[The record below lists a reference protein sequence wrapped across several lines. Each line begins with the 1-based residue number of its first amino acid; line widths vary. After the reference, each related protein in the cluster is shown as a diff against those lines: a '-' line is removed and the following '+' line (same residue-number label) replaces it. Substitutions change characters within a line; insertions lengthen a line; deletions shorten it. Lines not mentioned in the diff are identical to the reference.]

1 MSAETFVFTQLQSGA
16 LPTEL
21 SEAIPRTCLHYLTL
35 MKEQGGFPT
44 LRVARSPCLFIGGG
58 CSSPY
63 HVRKGKSGR
72 KIVAFA
78 GLARVAVKRGKRRLA
93 NGEVKGMGPSGTSGP
108 TMSGTSAGDSAFAD
122 MINGL
127 KEQAVNRGVTTLMD
141 EDVGTLGVP
150 DPRILIV
157 GCGGS
162 GNNTLNRI
170 THLGVE
176 GAVTVAIN
184 TDKQHLDHTRALQ
197 KLLVGRHITR
207 GLGAGGDPS
216 TGRRCAEAGREMI
229 KRIVTGA
236 DLVFIASGLGGG
248 SGTGICP
255 IVAEEAKAA
264 GALVVGIVTTPF
276 HVERRQRMS
285 RALEGLES
293 LRRCADAVL
302 VLDNN
307 RLLHFVPNL
316 PLDEAFSIMDQLVAE
331 IVKGIVETITLPS
344 LINLDF
350 ADIRTI
356 MSNGGVT
363 MMLYGESDRGPEEV
377 VHEALNHPLLDV
389 DISGATGVLIHV
401 TGGPYM
407 TLESA
412 NQVVDLLTAQVSE
425 NANVIW
431 GARQDAGFGDT
442 IKVMAIITGVGGTTL
457 NTARMKPDALGEA
470 LRLTRQQNPDRPNN
484 LDFHRYE

>member
-1 MSAETFVFTQLQSGA
+1 MDSGGARQEVGIPMSGHGEAFNELVNELRKDAE
-16 LPTEL
+16 
-21 SEAIPRTCLHYLTL
+21 
-35 MKEQGGFPT
+35 
-44 LRVARSPCLFIGGG
+44 
-58 CSSPY
+58 
-63 HVRKGKSGR
+63 
-72 KIVAFA
+72 
-78 GLARVAVKRGKRRLA
+78 
-93 NGEVKGMGPSGTSGP
+93 SGP
-108 TMSGTSAGDSAFAD
+108 GGSTSLLDGQLNSFD
-122 MINGL
+122 
-127 KEQAVNRGVTTLMD
+127 
-141 EDVGTLGVP
+141 VP

-197 KLLVGRHITR
+197 KLLVGKHITR

-216 TGRRCAEAGREMI
+216 TGRRCAEAGRDMI

-236 DLVFIASGLGGG
+236 DLVFIASGMGGG

-255 IVAEEAKAA
+255 IVAEEAKSA

-276 HVERRQRMS
+276 HVERKQRMN
-285 RALEGLES
+285 RALEGLEA
-293 LRRCADAVL
+293 LRRTADAVL

-307 RLLHFVPNL
+307 RLLHYVPNL

-350 ADIRTI
+350 ADVRTI
-356 MSNGGVT
+356 MANGGVT
-363 MMLYGESDRGPEEV
+363 MMLYGESDRGAEEV
-377 VHEALNHPLLDV
+377 VHEALNHPLLDI

-407 TLESA
+407 TLEAAS
-412 NQVVDLLTAQVSE
+412 QVVDLLTCKVSE
-425 NANVIW
+425 EAHVIW
-431 GARQDAGFGDT
+431 GARQDPGFGDT
-442 IKVMAIITGVGGTTL
+442 IKVMAIITGVGGKSL
-457 NTARMKPDALGEA
+457 RDPKLAPDALGEA
-470 LRLTRQQNPDRPNN
+470 LKLTRQKRKPAGSKHFQE
-484 LDFHRYE
+484 FE

>member
-1 MSAETFVFTQLQSGA
+1 MGPTGTPSSGA
-16 LPTEL
+16 ENRAL
-21 SEAIPRTCLHYLTL
+21 
-35 MKEQGGFPT
+35 
-44 LRVARSPCLFIGGG
+44 
-58 CSSPY
+58 
-63 HVRKGKSGR
+63 
-72 KIVAFA
+72 
-78 GLARVAVKRGKRRLA
+78 
-93 NGEVKGMGPSGTSGP
+93 
-108 TMSGTSAGDSAFAD
+108 AD
-122 MINGL
+122 MVSQMA
-127 KEQAVNRGVTTLMD
+127 KESVHRGATALLDD
-141 EDVGTLGVP
+141 EVETLGVP
-150 DPRILIV
+150 NPRILIV

-229 KRIVTGA
+229 RRIVTGA

-293 LRRCADAVL
+293 LRRTADAVL

-307 RLLHFVPNL
+307 RLLHYVPHL

-350 ADIRTI
+350 ADVRAI
-356 MSNGGVT
+356 MANGGVT

-401 TGGPYM
+401 TGGRYM
-407 TLESA
+407 TLDTAS
-412 NQVVDLLTAQVSE
+412 QVVDLLTSKVSE
-425 NANVIW
+425 DANVIW
-431 GARQDAGFGDT
+431 GARQDVGFGDT
-442 IKVMAIITGVGGTTL
+442 IKVMAIITGVGGTDLRSPQMT
-457 NTARMKPDALGEA
+457 PDVLGDA
-470 LRLTRQQNPDRPNN
+470 LRLTQNQNQANGPLGFQRFD
-484 LDFHRYE
+484 

>member
-1 MSAETFVFTQLQSGA
+1 MVASLKAEAVGKGA
-16 LPTEL
+16 TALLDDEL
-21 SEAIPRTCLHYLTL
+21 GS
-35 MKEQGGFPT
+35 F
-44 LRVARSPCLFIGGG
+44 
-58 CSSPY
+58 
-63 HVRKGKSGR
+63 
-72 KIVAFA
+72 
-78 GLARVAVKRGKRRLA
+78 
-93 NGEVKGMGPSGTSGP
+93 
-108 TMSGTSAGDSAFAD
+108 
-122 MINGL
+122 
-127 KEQAVNRGVTTLMD
+127 
-141 EDVGTLGVP
+141 GVP
-150 DPRILIV
+150 NPRILIV

-184 TDKQHLDHTRALQ
+184 TDKQHLDHTRSLQ

-229 KRIVTGA
+229 RRIVTGA

-255 IVAEEAKAA
+255 IVAEEAKAS

-276 HVERRQRMS
+276 HIERRQRMQ

-293 LRRCADAVL
+293 LRGTADAVL

-307 RLLHFVPNL
+307 RLLHYVPNL

-350 ADIRTI
+350 ADVRAI
-356 MSNGGVT
+356 MADGGVT

-389 DISGATGVLIHV
+389 DVSGATGVLIHV
-401 TGGPYM
+401 TGGQYM

-412 NQVVDLLTAQVSE
+412 SQVVDLMTEKVSE

-431 GARQDAGFGDT
+431 GARQDPGFGDT
-442 IKVMAIITGVGGTTL
+442 IKVMAIITGVGGTDLRSANLTPDKL
-457 NTARMKPDALGEA
+457 GDALK
-470 LRLTRQQNPDRPNN
+470 LTRSKANSNGPVGFTRFD
-484 LDFHRYE
+484 

>member
-1 MSAETFVFTQLQSGA
+1 MGPTGTPGSGA
-16 LPTEL
+16 ENKAL
-21 SEAIPRTCLHYLTL
+21 
-35 MKEQGGFPT
+35 
-44 LRVARSPCLFIGGG
+44 
-58 CSSPY
+58 
-63 HVRKGKSGR
+63 
-72 KIVAFA
+72 
-78 GLARVAVKRGKRRLA
+78 
-93 NGEVKGMGPSGTSGP
+93 
-108 TMSGTSAGDSAFAD
+108 AD
-122 MINGL
+122 MVSQMA
-127 KEQAVNRGVTTLMD
+127 KEAVNRGATALMD
-141 EDVGTLGVP
+141 DEVGTLGVP
-150 DPRILIV
+150 NPRILIV

-229 KRIVTGA
+229 RRIVTGA

-293 LRRCADAVL
+293 LRRTADAVL

-307 RLLHFVPNL
+307 RLLHYVPHL

-350 ADIRTI
+350 ADVRAI
-356 MSNGGVT
+356 MANGGVT
-363 MMLYGESDRGPEEV
+363 MMLYGESDRGPQEV

-401 TGGPYM
+401 TGGRYM
-407 TLESA
+407 TLETAS
-412 NQVVDLLTAQVSE
+412 QVVDLLTSKVSE
-425 NANVIW
+425 DANVIW

-442 IKVMAIITGVGGTTL
+442 IKVMAIITGVGGTDL
-457 NTARMKPDALGEA
+457 RSPQMKPDVLGDA
-470 LRLTRQQNPDRPNN
+470 LRLTQNKNN
-484 LDFHRYE
+484 NNGPLGFQRFD

>member
-1 MSAETFVFTQLQSGA
+1 MGTNA
-16 LPTEL
+16 
-21 SEAIPRTCLHYLTL
+21 
-35 MKEQGGFPT
+35 
-44 LRVARSPCLFIGGG
+44 
-58 CSSPY
+58 SS
-63 HVRKGKSGR
+63 KSGETGQD
-72 KIVAFA
+72 KA
-78 GLARVAVKRGKRRLA
+78 L
-93 NGEVKGMGPSGTSGP
+93 
-108 TMSGTSAGDSAFAD
+108 AD
-122 MINGL
+122 MIEGL
-127 KEQAVNRGVTTLMD
+127 REETITSGATAIMD
-141 EDVGTLGVP
+141 EDLGSYGVP
-150 DPRILIV
+150 NPRILIV

-207 GLGAGGDPS
+207 GLGAGGDPA

-264 GALVVGIVTTPF
+264 GALVVGLVTTPF
-276 HVERRQRMS
+276 HVERRQRMA

-293 LRRCADAVL
+293 LRRIADAVL

-307 RLLHFVPNL
+307 RLLHYVPNL

-331 IVKGIVETITLPS
+331 IVKGIVETITMPS

-350 ADIRTI
+350 ADVRAI
-356 MSNGGVT
+356 MANGGVT

-401 TGGPYM
+401 TGGQYM

-412 NQVVDLLTAQVSE
+412 SRVVDLLTAKVSE
-425 NANVIW
+425 DANVIW

-442 IKVMAIITGVGGTTL
+442 IKVMAIITGVGGTDL
-457 NTARMKPDALGEA
+457 KTARMQPDALGDA
-470 LRLTRQQNPDRPNN
+470 LRLTRNQNDANRG
-484 LDFHRYE
+484 DTGFQRFD

>member
-1 MSAETFVFTQLQSGA
+1 
-16 LPTEL
+16 
-21 SEAIPRTCLHYLTL
+21 
-35 MKEQGGFPT
+35 
-44 LRVARSPCLFIGGG
+44 
-58 CSSPY
+58 
-63 HVRKGKSGR
+63 
-72 KIVAFA
+72 
-78 GLARVAVKRGKRRLA
+78 
-93 NGEVKGMGPSGTSGP
+93 MGPDVSRKERATDKTLNDMVTSLRDEAVEKGT
-108 TMSGTSAGDSAFAD
+108 TALLD
-122 MINGL
+122 
-127 KEQAVNRGVTTLMD
+127 D
-141 EDVGTLGVP
+141 EMNSFGVP
-150 DPRILIV
+150 NPRILIV

-170 THLGVE
+170 AHLGVE
-176 GAVTVAIN
+176 GAITVAIN

-255 IVAEEAKAA
+255 IVAEEARAA

-276 HVERRQRMS
+276 HVERRQRMN

-293 LRRCADAVL
+293 LRRIADAVL

-307 RLLHFVPNL
+307 RLLHYVPNL

-350 ADIRTI
+350 ADVRSI
-356 MSNGGVT
+356 MADGGVT

-389 DISGATGVLIHV
+389 DVSGATGVLIHV
-401 TGGPYM
+401 TGGQYM

-412 NQVVDLLTAQVSE
+412 SQVVDLMTAKVSDD
-425 NANVIW
+425 ANVIW
-431 GARQDAGFGDT
+431 GARQDPGFGDT
-442 IKVMAIITGVGGTTL
+442 IKVMAIITGVGGTDL
-457 NTARMKPDALGEA
+457 RDARITPDKLGDALK
-470 LRLTRQQNPDRPNN
+470 LTRTINKGNSN
-484 LDFHRYE
+484 VDFQRFD

>member
-1 MSAETFVFTQLQSGA
+1 
-16 LPTEL
+16 
-21 SEAIPRTCLHYLTL
+21 
-35 MKEQGGFPT
+35 
-44 LRVARSPCLFIGGG
+44 
-58 CSSPY
+58 
-63 HVRKGKSGR
+63 
-72 KIVAFA
+72 
-78 GLARVAVKRGKRRLA
+78 
-93 NGEVKGMGPSGTSGP
+93 MGPNASSKASASGQDK
-108 TMSGTSAGDSAFAD
+108 ALAD
-122 MINGL
+122 MIQGL
-127 KEQAVNRGVTTLMD
+127 REETVSKGATALMD
-141 EDVGTLGVP
+141 EDLNSFGVP
-150 DPRILIV
+150 NPRIMIV

-229 KRIVTGA
+229 KKIVTGA

-276 HVERRQRMS
+276 HVERRQRMA

-293 LRRCADAVL
+293 LRRIADAVL

-307 RLLHFVPNL
+307 RLLHYVPNL

-331 IVKGIVETITLPS
+331 IVKGIVETITMPS

-350 ADIRTI
+350 ADVRAI
-356 MSNGGVT
+356 MANGGVT

-389 DISGATGVLIHV
+389 DITGATGVLIHV
-401 TGGPYM
+401 TGGQYM

-412 NQVVDLLTAQVSE
+412 SRVVDLLTAKVSE
-425 NANVIW
+425 DANVIW

-442 IKVMAIITGVGGTTL
+442 IKVMAIITGVGGTDL
-457 NTARMKPDALGEA
+457 KTARMQPDALGDA
-470 LRLTRQQNPDRPNN
+470 LRLTRNQNDANRGN
-484 LDFHRYE
+484 LGFQRFD

>member
-1 MSAETFVFTQLQSGA
+1 
-16 LPTEL
+16 
-21 SEAIPRTCLHYLTL
+21 
-35 MKEQGGFPT
+35 
-44 LRVARSPCLFIGGG
+44 
-58 CSSPY
+58 
-63 HVRKGKSGR
+63 
-72 KIVAFA
+72 
-78 GLARVAVKRGKRRLA
+78 
-93 NGEVKGMGPSGTSGP
+93 MGPEGTHNMR
-108 TMSGTSAGDSAFAD
+108 TGDKSLDD
-122 MINGL
+122 MVASLAAEAMG
-127 KEQAVNRGVTTLMD
+127 KGSTTLLDD
-141 EDVGTLGVP
+141 ELGSFGVP
-150 DPRILIV
+150 NPRILIV

-207 GLGAGGDPS
+207 GLGAGGDPNM
-216 TGRRCAEAGREMI
+216 GRRCAEAGREMI
-229 KRIVTGA
+229 QRIVSGA

-255 IVAEEAKAA
+255 IVAEEAKKA

-276 HVERRQRMS
+276 HVERRQRMN

-293 LRRCADAVL
+293 LRQVADAVL

-307 RLLHFVPNL
+307 RLLHYAPNL

-350 ADIRTI
+350 ADVKAI
-356 MSNGGVT
+356 MANGGVT
-363 MMLYGESDRGPEEV
+363 MMLYGESDKGPEEV

-401 TGGPYM
+401 TGGKYM
-407 TLESA
+407 TLENAS
-412 NQVVDLLTAQVSE
+412 QVVDMMTGNVSDE
-425 NANVIW
+425 ANVIW
-431 GARQDAGFGDT
+431 GARQDPAFGDT
-442 IKVMAIITGVGGTTL
+442 IKVMAIITGVGGQEIQSGSI
-457 NTARMKPDALGEA
+457 APDQLGDM
-470 LRLTRQQNPDRPNN
+470 LRLTRTKVQKSGSVGFQRFD
-484 LDFHRYE
+484 

>member
-1 MSAETFVFTQLQSGA
+1 MGPTSAPSSGA
-16 LPTEL
+16 ENRAL
-21 SEAIPRTCLHYLTL
+21 
-35 MKEQGGFPT
+35 
-44 LRVARSPCLFIGGG
+44 
-58 CSSPY
+58 
-63 HVRKGKSGR
+63 
-72 KIVAFA
+72 
-78 GLARVAVKRGKRRLA
+78 
-93 NGEVKGMGPSGTSGP
+93 
-108 TMSGTSAGDSAFAD
+108 AD
-122 MINGL
+122 MVSQMA
-127 KEQAVNRGVTTLMD
+127 KEAVNRGATALMD
-141 EDVGTLGVP
+141 DEVGTLGVP
-150 DPRILIV
+150 NPRILIV

-229 KRIVTGA
+229 RRIVTGA

-276 HVERRQRMS
+276 HVERRQRMA

-293 LRRCADAVL
+293 LRRTADAVL

-307 RLLHFVPNL
+307 RLLHYVPHL

-350 ADIRTI
+350 ADVRAI
-356 MSNGGVT
+356 MANGGVT
-363 MMLYGESDRGPEEV
+363 MMLYGESDRGPQEV

-401 TGGPYM
+401 TGGRYM
-407 TLESA
+407 TLETAS
-412 NQVVDLLTAQVSE
+412 QVVDLLTSKVSE
-425 NANVIW
+425 EANVIW

-442 IKVMAIITGVGGTTL
+442 IKVMAIITGVGGTDL
-457 NTARMKPDALGEA
+457 RSPQMKPDMLGDA
-470 LRLTRQQNPDRPNN
+470 LRLTQNRNPQNGPLGFQRFD
-484 LDFHRYE
+484 

>member
-1 MSAETFVFTQLQSGA
+1 MGPDMKHGVNTPVNS
-16 LPTEL
+16 L
-21 SEAIPRTCLHYLTL
+21 SDVINSLGQEAIA
-35 MKEQGGFPT
+35 QGAT
-44 LRVARSPCLFIGGG
+44 A
-58 CSSPY
+58 
-63 HVRKGKSGR
+63 
-72 KIVAFA
+72 
-78 GLARVAVKRGKRRLA
+78 
-93 NGEVKGMGPSGTSGP
+93 
-108 TMSGTSAGDSAFAD
+108 
-122 MINGL
+122 
-127 KEQAVNRGVTTLMD
+127 LMD
-141 EDVGTLGVP
+141 EDMGSFGVP
-150 DPRILIV
+150 NPRILIV

-176 GAVTVAIN
+176 GAITVAIN
-184 TDKQHLDHTRALQ
+184 TDKQHLDHTRSLQ

-229 KRIVTGA
+229 KRIVTGS

-293 LRRCADAVL
+293 LRRVADAVL

-307 RLLHFVPNL
+307 RLLQYVPNL

-350 ADIRTI
+350 SDIRSI

-377 VHEALNHPLLDV
+377 VHVALNHPLLDV

-401 TGGPYM
+401 TGGQYM

-412 NQVVDLLTAQVSE
+412 SQVVDLMTSRVSDD
-425 NANVIW
+425 ANVIW
-431 GARQDAGFGDT
+431 GARQDPGFGDT
-442 IKVMAIITGVGGTTL
+442 IKVMAIITGVGGSDL
-457 NTARMKPDALGEA
+457 RDARVAPDKLGDALK
-470 LRLTRQQNPDRPNN
+470 LTRSRAKPGGNI
-484 LDFHRYE
+484 DFQRFD

>member
-1 MSAETFVFTQLQSGA
+1 M
-16 LPTEL
+16 
-21 SEAIPRTCLHYLTL
+21 
-35 MKEQGGFPT
+35 
-44 LRVARSPCLFIGGG
+44 
-58 CSSPY
+58 
-63 HVRKGKSGR
+63 
-72 KIVAFA
+72 
-78 GLARVAVKRGKRRLA
+78 A
-93 NGEVKGMGPSGTSGP
+93 NGSASN
-108 TMSGTSAGDSAFAD
+108 SASSSAGSHQDRALAD

-127 KEQAVNRGVTTLMD
+127 KQDSINRGATALMD
-141 EDVGTLGVP
+141 EDVGSFGVP
-150 DPRILIV
+150 NPRILIV

-229 KRIVTGA
+229 KRIVSGA

-276 HVERRQRMS
+276 HVERRQRMA

-293 LRRCADAVL
+293 LRRVADAVL

-307 RLLHFVPNL
+307 RLLHYVPNL

-350 ADIRTI
+350 ADVRAI
-356 MSNGGVT
+356 MAIGGVT

-401 TGGPYM
+401 TGGNYM

-412 NQVVDLLTAQVSE
+412 SQVVDLLTSKVSE
-425 NANVIW
+425 DANVIW

-442 IKVMAIITGVGGTTL
+442 IKVMAIITGVGGTDL
-457 NTARMKPDALGEA
+457 RDGRLAPDALGNA
-470 LRLTRQQNPDRPNN
+470 LRITRGKNQTTDSSTNN
-484 LDFHRYE
+484 LGFHRFD

>member
-1 MSAETFVFTQLQSGA
+1 MGTNA
-16 LPTEL
+16 
-21 SEAIPRTCLHYLTL
+21 
-35 MKEQGGFPT
+35 
-44 LRVARSPCLFIGGG
+44 
-58 CSSPY
+58 SS
-63 HVRKGKSGR
+63 KSGETGQD
-72 KIVAFA
+72 KA
-78 GLARVAVKRGKRRLA
+78 L
-93 NGEVKGMGPSGTSGP
+93 
-108 TMSGTSAGDSAFAD
+108 AD
-122 MINGL
+122 MIEGL
-127 KEQAVNRGVTTLMD
+127 REETITSGATAIMD
-141 EDVGTLGVP
+141 EDLGSYGVP
-150 DPRILIV
+150 NPRILIV

-184 TDKQHLDHTRALQ
+184 TDKQHLDHTRSLQ

-207 GLGAGGDPS
+207 GLGAGGDPA

-264 GALVVGIVTTPF
+264 GALVVGLVTTPF
-276 HVERRQRMS
+276 HVERRQRMA

-293 LRRCADAVL
+293 LRRIADAVL

-307 RLLHFVPNL
+307 RLLHYVPNL

-331 IVKGIVETITLPS
+331 IVKGIVETITMPS

-350 ADIRTI
+350 ADVRAI
-356 MSNGGVT
+356 MANGGVT

-401 TGGPYM
+401 TGGQYM

-412 NQVVDLLTAQVSE
+412 SRVVDLLTAKVSE
-425 NANVIW
+425 DANVIW

-442 IKVMAIITGVGGTTL
+442 IKVMAIITGVGGTDL
-457 NTARMKPDALGEA
+457 KTARMKPDALGDA
-470 LRLTRQQNPDRPNN
+470 LRLTRNQNDANRG
-484 LDFHRYE
+484 DTGFQRFD

>member
-1 MSAETFVFTQLQSGA
+1 MGNSGA
-16 LPTEL
+16 SNSNDGAL
-21 SEAIPRTCLHYLTL
+21 
-35 MKEQGGFPT
+35 
-44 LRVARSPCLFIGGG
+44 
-58 CSSPY
+58 
-63 HVRKGKSGR
+63 
-72 KIVAFA
+72 
-78 GLARVAVKRGKRRLA
+78 
-93 NGEVKGMGPSGTSGP
+93 
-108 TMSGTSAGDSAFAD
+108 AD

-127 KEQAVNRGVTTLMD
+127 REESINKGATALLD
-141 EDVGTLGVP
+141 EEVGSFGVP
-150 DPRILIV
+150 NPRILIV

-229 KRIVTGA
+229 KRIVSGA

-276 HVERRQRMS
+276 HVERRQRMA

-293 LRRCADAVL
+293 LRRVADAVL

-307 RLLHFVPNL
+307 RLLH
-316 PLDEAFSIMDQLVAE
+316 
-331 IVKGIVETITLPS
+331 
-344 LINLDF
+344 
-350 ADIRTI
+350 
-356 MSNGGVT
+356 SNCSH
-363 MMLYGESDRGPEEV
+363 Y
-377 VHEALNHPLLDV
+377 
-389 DISGATGVLIHV
+389 
-401 TGGPYM
+401 
-407 TLESA
+407 
-412 NQVVDLLTAQVSE
+412 
-425 NANVIW
+425 
-431 GARQDAGFGDT
+431 
-442 IKVMAIITGVGGTTL
+442 
-457 NTARMKPDALGEA
+457 
-470 LRLTRQQNPDRPNN
+470 
-484 LDFHRYE
+484 